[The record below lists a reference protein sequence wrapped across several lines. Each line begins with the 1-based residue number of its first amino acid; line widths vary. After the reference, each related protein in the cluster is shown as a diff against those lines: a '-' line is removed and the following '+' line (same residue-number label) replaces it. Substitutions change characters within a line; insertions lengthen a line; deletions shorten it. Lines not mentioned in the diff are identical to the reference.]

1 MSVGLDGIVAP
12 ETRLS
17 RVDGIAGRLIVVGH
31 DVEELVADWSL
42 PEVAASLW
50 NEYAETPKS
59 SD

>member
-31 DVEELVADWSL
+31 DVEELVAD
-42 PEVAASLW
+42 
-50 NEYAETPKS
+50 
-59 SD
+59 

>member
-31 DVEELVADWSL
+31 DVEELVADWSF
-42 PEVAASLW
+42 PEVAALLW